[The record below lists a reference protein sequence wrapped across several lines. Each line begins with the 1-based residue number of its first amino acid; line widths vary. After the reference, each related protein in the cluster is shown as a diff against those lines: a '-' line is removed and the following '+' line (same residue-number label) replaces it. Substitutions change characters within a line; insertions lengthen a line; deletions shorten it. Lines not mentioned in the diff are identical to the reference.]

1 MKSGILHTLKFDLHT
16 LSCHFWLNL
25 CTLSWVPASDKP
37 HTFKSWFTHSSQVF
51 FSRPGP
57 FLPGTG
63 LDLTLF
69 ISQLE
74 RMTRPNHLS
83 WRSRTRTA
91 RSHIPSLVC
100 RSSIDGSSDGL
111 TPQIQRIIA
120 RSLWHSWWRAS
131 EVMGQVSVPCNI
143 ELRTLELNRRPSQV
157 ERHWLGREQRKVFS
171 KLTPGPPASSS
182 GSSHTATTSTEH
194 VTQVAEMINR
204 FEHTV
209 TNLNLLER
217 AAVDRAYTRLT
228 TAMRAFIGH
237 VLGECFEARAFL
249 VMDPQVAF
257 GAPDDDLPT
266 PIQHTAHGNLPESCR
281 ISSPSP
287 EAMNFVLVMFT
298 WRPLDSNPSFHALT
312 CSTHSSRE
320 VAMITRS
327 FAKSSSQ
334 GTPTLKSLDKASS
347 TMIISRGLRTEPWWT
362 PTPTSNSSLYSEP
375 TLTRLCALLLFWNMK
390 H

>member
-1 MKSGILHTLKFDLHT
+1 MFIKNIHVSLCSISLCLENSPWKGCIWKRICQIHQIRWIKYKYKYMV
-16 LSCHFWLNL
+16 WNL
-25 CTLSWVPASDKP
+25 IKYKYKYA
-37 HTFKSWFTHSSQVF
+37 VF
-51 FSRPGP
+51 VFV
-57 FLPGTG
+57 FVFANTN
-63 LDLTLF
+63 TY
-69 ISQLE
+69 
-74 RMTRPNHLS
+74 
-83 WRSRTRTA
+83 
-91 RSHIPSLVC
+91 
-100 RSSIDGSSDGL
+100 L
-111 TPQIQRIIA
+111 TPA
-120 RSLWHSWWRAS
+120 L
-131 EVMGQVSVPCNI
+131 
-143 ELRTLELNRRPSQV
+143 
-157 ERHWLGREQRKVFS
+157 
-171 KLTPGPPASSS
+171 
-182 GSSHTATTSTEH
+182 
-194 VTQVAEMINR
+194 
-204 FEHTV
+204 
-209 TNLNLLER
+209 LLER
-217 AAVDRAYTRLT
+217 AAVDRAYTWLT

-257 GAPDDDLPT
+257 GALDDDLPT

-327 FAKSSSQ
+327 FAKNSSQ